1 MIQGKETPKKY
12 KSEVDEMAEK
22 KDAATKVSAALLD
35 QLNEAI
41 AREIQVS
48 IQYMWQHV
56 QWGGVKGFAV
66 QSELKSIAVAEMKH
80 AEAIAERL
88 YYLGGTPTTKPN
100 PIFVGTTLKE
110 MVSRDVEDEANA
122 IKLYKKIVDMARK
135 EGDETTNRLFREI
148 LQQEEDHHDTF
159 TTLLEDL

>member
-1 MIQGKETPKKY
+1 MPRASIPGPVTKASKE
-12 KSEVDEMAEK
+12 
-22 KDAATKVSAALLD
+22 LLD
-35 QLNEAI
+35 LMNDGI
-41 AREIQVS
+41 AREIQVAV
-48 IQYMWQHV
+48 QYMWQHV

-66 QSELKSIAVAEMKH
+66 QDELQKIAVVEMKH

-88 YYLGGTPTTKPN
+88 YYLGGTPTTKPT

-110 MVSRDVEDEANA
+110 MIAQDVKDEEGA
-122 IKLYKKIVDMARK
+122 IILYKKIVEKARAEK
-135 EGDETTNRLFREI
+135 DETTNRLFREI

>member
-1 MIQGKETPKKY
+1 
-12 KSEVDEMAEK
+12 MAERI
-22 KDAATKVSAALLD
+22 APATKVSQALLD
-35 QLNEAI
+35 KLNEAI
-41 AREIQVS
+41 AREIQVA

-56 QWGGVKGFAV
+56 QWSGVKGFAV
-66 QSELKSIAVAEMKH
+66 HNELKSIAIVEMKH

-88 YYLGGTPTTKPN
+88 FYLGGIPTTKPS

-110 MVSRDVEDEANA
+110 MIARNVKDEENA
-122 IKLYKKIVDMARK
+122 IELYKQIVEMARK

>member
-1 MIQGKETPKKY
+1 
-12 KSEVDEMAEK
+12 MADK
-22 KDAATKVSAALLD
+22 KDSVVKVSNALLD
-35 QLNEAI
+35 KLNVAI

-66 QSELKSIAVAEMKH
+66 QGSLKSIAMQEMKH
-80 AEAIAERL
+80 AEMIAERL
-88 YYLGGTPTTKPN
+88 YYLGGIPTTKPS

-110 MVSRDVEDEANA
+110 MIEQDAKDEAGA
-122 IKLYKKIVDMARK
+122 ITLYQEIIAMARK
-135 EGDETTNRLFREI
+135 ENDETTNRLFRDI

-159 TTLLEDL
+159 TTLLEEI

>member
-1 MIQGKETPKKY
+1 MAGKT
-12 KSEVDEMAEK
+12 A
-22 KDAATKVSAALLD
+22 AATKVSNALLD
-35 QLNEAI
+35 KLNEAI
-41 AREIQVS
+41 ASEMQVA

-66 QSELKSIAVAEMKH
+66 HDELRSIGITEMKH

-88 YYLGGTPTTKPN
+88 YYLGGIPTTKPS

-110 MVSRDVEDEANA
+110 MIEQDVKDEANA
-122 IKLYKKIVDMARK
+122 IKLYKQIVEMARK

>member
-1 MIQGKETPKKY
+1 MVEKHDAVTKISKK
-12 KSEVDEMAEK
+12 
-22 KDAATKVSAALLD
+22 LLG
-35 QLNEAI
+35 QLNDAI
-41 AREIQVS
+41 AREMQVA
-48 IQYMWQHV
+48 IQYIWQHV

-88 YYLGGTPTTKPN
+88 YYLGGIPTTKPT
-100 PIFVGTTLKE
+100 PIFVGSTLKE
-110 MVSRDVEDEANA
+110 MITQDVKDEENA
-122 IKLYKKIVDMARK
+122 IDLYKKIVEQARE

>member
-1 MIQGKETPKKY
+1 
-12 KSEVDEMAEK
+12 MAEK
-22 KDAATKVSAALLD
+22 KRAVTKISKGLLTK
-35 QLNEAI
+35 LNEAI

-48 IQYMWQHV
+48 VQYMWQHV

-66 QSELKSIAVAEMKH
+66 QDKLKSIAIEEMKH

-88 YYLGGTPTTKPN
+88 YYLGGIPTTKPS

-110 MVSRDVEDEANA
+110 MIAQDAKDEANA
-122 IKLYKKIVDMARK
+122 IKLYKEIVELARQ

-148 LQQEEDHHDTF
+148 LQQEEDHLDTF
-159 TTLLEDL
+159 TSLLEEI